1 MPGRERRQSA
11 GGAESAPPAAT
22 RFRGVASPSSWG
34 PTFTSLSERD
44 YAWFFAGNLAFFMGM
59 QMQHLLRGFLAF
71 QMTGTAAAL
80 GYIAV
85 SIAIPMLLFAP
96 IGGVVADRVDK
107 RRLLI
112 LTQSAAAAMSL
123 VLAVL
128 ILTDLIVFWHLL
140 MGSAVTGTAFA
151 FNMPARQAL
160 VPQLVPQHKL
170 MNAVTLQMGGMNMTR
185 VVAPAAA
192 GLLIG
197 PMGVGGV
204 YVVTFLLFLIAAGSE
219 LRLPEHGMVSQ
230 PRRGAFLQEF
240 MEGVSYI
247 RQHGMLK
254 ILLALG
260 LIFPLFAFPLQQML
274 PVFADD
280 VFEKGSGGLGVL
292 SASTGL
298 GGVMGALLAARF
310 DRQAHKGRL
319 MLLGGLWM
327 GGLFVAFTQ
336 MPYFA
341 PAIIFLALGNV
352 GGMIVQTTNNSVI
365 QAGLPAEMRG
375 RVMSVVVMS
384 FGLMA
389 LGVLPVSLAADVVG
403 ARTAVAGSSL
413 LLIATV
419 LGFFLFSKRLRSLRV
434 EPLSRAELS
443 PVRAAQLVAEGT
455 LSEEEAAR
463 RTRGVGDERR
473 PARAAADQSVAPLAP
488 APTASGAETVS
499 GPRAQREGTALPTS
513 PPREAAA
520 DAGRD
525 AGAGREASSTRPI
538 RQLWRGSVR
547 PLVLTAVLGVGMVLG
562 FAASGS
568 GEILRAWRSR
578 IGAWFNL
585 GR

>member
-1 MPGRERRQSA
+1 
-11 GGAESAPPAAT
+11 
-22 RFRGVASPSSWG
+22 
-34 PTFTSLSERD
+34 
-44 YAWFFAGNLAFFMGM
+44 
-59 QMQHLLRGFLAF
+59 
-71 QMTGTAAAL
+71 
-80 GYIAV
+80 
-85 SIAIPMLLFAP
+85 
-96 IGGVVADRVDK
+96 
-107 RRLLI
+107 
-112 LTQSAAAAMSL
+112 
-123 VLAVL
+123 
-128 ILTDLIVFWHLL
+128 
-140 MGSAVTGTAFA
+140 
-151 FNMPARQAL
+151 
-160 VPQLVPQHKL
+160 
-170 MNAVTLQMGGMNMTR
+170 
-185 VVAPAAA
+185 
-192 GLLIG
+192 
-197 PMGVGGV
+197 
-204 YVVTFLLFLIAAGSE
+204 
-219 LRLPEHGMVSQ
+219 
-230 PRRGAFLQEF
+230 
-240 MEGVSYI
+240 
-247 RQHGMLK
+247 
-254 ILLALG
+254 
-260 LIFPLFAFPLQQML
+260 
-274 PVFADD
+274 
-280 VFEKGSGGLGVL
+280 
-292 SASTGL
+292 
-298 GGVMGALLAARF
+298 MGALLAARF